1 MTTGIF
7 GGSFNPIHTGH
18 AVLLSWLARNAGLD
32 RIWIM
37 VSPQNP
43 LKDGNS
49 NVADTHRLR
58 MAEMVASR
66 IEGITTSAFEFT
78 LPRPSYTYATLR
90 ALQEKFPDD
99 EFALIIGADNWLLF
113 DRWRNH
119 EEILARHRIIIYP
132 RRGYD
137 IDAASL
143 PHGVTYL
150 AEAPMIEISSTE
162 VRRLLTEG
170 GNPSFLLPD
179 EVLAFILHH
188 NLYVNN
194 PTSQQ

>member
-18 AVLLSWLARNAGLD
+18 AVLLNWLARHAGLD

-43 LKDGNS
+43 LKEGRQPQVSD
-49 NVADTHRLR
+49 AARLR
-58 MAEMVASR
+58 MAEMVAAR
-66 IEGITTSAFEFT
+66 IDGVTTSGFEFS

-90 ALQEKFPDD
+90 ALQEKFPSD

-113 DRWRNH
+113 DRWRCH
-119 EEILARHRIIIYP
+119 QEIIDSHRIIIYP

-137 IDAASL
+137 IDPSTL
-143 PHGVTYL
+143 PTSVTYL
-150 AEAPMIEISSTE
+150 ADAPMIEISSTE
-162 VRRLLTEG
+162 VRDILAHG
-170 GNPSFLLPD
+170 GNAAFYLPD
-179 EVLAFILHH
+179 EVLAFITHH
-188 NLYVNN
+188 NLYTN
-194 PTSQQ
+194 P